1 MTRKDIIIAI
11 DPDIDKSGLA
21 VLAPQERLLTVYD
34 FTLPEMVEF
43 FREIR
48 KIYAEQGLSYVIVVE
63 ASYLIHANW
72 HLDWNDSKNRAAA
85 KGKQVGR
92 NHEIGRQIVEFC
104 KYYDMP
110 YEEKKPLTK
119 CWAGKDGKISAEEL
133 EMLLDGMGIQPLK
146 TRTNQEKRD
155 AALLALDRSGL
166 PLRMGKKQR

>member
-1 MTRKDIIIAI
+1 M
-11 DPDIDKSGLA
+11 
-21 VLAPQERLLTVYD
+21 
-34 FTLPEMVEF
+34 
-43 FREIR
+43 
-48 KIYAEQGLSYVIVVE
+48 
-63 ASYLIHANW
+63 
-72 HLDWNDSKNRAAA
+72 
-85 KGKQVGR
+85 
-92 NHEIGRQIVEFC
+92 EFC